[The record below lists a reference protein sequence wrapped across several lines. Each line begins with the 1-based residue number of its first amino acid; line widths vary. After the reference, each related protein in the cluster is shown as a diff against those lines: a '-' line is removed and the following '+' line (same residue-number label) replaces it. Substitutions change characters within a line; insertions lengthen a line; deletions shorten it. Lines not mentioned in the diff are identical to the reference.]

1 MKKKTSVGSKIIL
14 TLTMLFFYLPILYI
28 IIFSFNDSRSLTKFG
43 GFSLRWYEKMFAD
56 STMMEAVLYTVII
69 AIIATVVATVA
80 GTITAI
86 GLSKSRKVV
95 QKMVERINDLPVMN
109 PDIVTAISLLMF
121 FSVLTVKKGFGTLL
135 IAHIMF
141 CIPYVMLSVTPKL
154 RSLDPNLID
163 AAMDLGAT
171 PFQALAK
178 VIVPQIKP
186 GIVSGALIAF
196 TMSFD
201 DFVISYFTTG
211 NGVNNISIL
220 VYTMS
225 KRVNPS
231 INALSTIVIL
241 LITLVL
247 GVVNIVPIVREKR
260 EKDGKSSRAVS
271 RKAMAAVAAVLVL
284 AVVGGTVGARLS
296 QQHKSAA
303 AVEKYGSNVLKLYL
317 PGEYLGENVISDF
330 EKQYGVRVIVE
341 NFDSNE
347 MMYTKLMAGDR
358 YDVIIPSDYMI
369 ERLMNEDFLQ
379 PLDKSMIPNMENMSD
394 AVLGMSYDPDN
405 TYSIPYFW
413 GSVGLVYNHENV
425 DPAVIESEGWE
436 VLRNTDYAGHIYI
449 YDSERDSFM
458 MAFKA
463 LGYSMNTED
472 PNEINDAYEWLLQM
486 NNTMSPVYV
495 TDEVIDGMMNG
506 YKDIAVVYSGDA
518 AVVLDENED
527 MSFYMPSQGT
537 NIWCDAMVIPANA
550 ENPKLAHEF
559 INYMLT
565 YEAAFDNTETVGY
578 TSPNAEVFEE
588 MTSSEDLYADN
599 AAYLPRSGYEKDEMF
614 HDNQVLM
621 RELSKLWIKVK
632 AAK

>member
-28 IIFSFNDSRSLTKFG
+28 IVFSFNDSRSLTKFS

-121 FSVLTVKKGFGTLL
+121 FSVLTIKKGFGTLL

-260 EKDGKSSRAVS
+260 EKDGKSSHAVS

-537 NIWCDAMVIPANA
+537 NIWCDAMVIPQNA

-599 AAYLPRSGYEKDEMF
+599 AAYLPRSGYDKDEMF
-614 HDNQVLM
+614 HDNQTLM